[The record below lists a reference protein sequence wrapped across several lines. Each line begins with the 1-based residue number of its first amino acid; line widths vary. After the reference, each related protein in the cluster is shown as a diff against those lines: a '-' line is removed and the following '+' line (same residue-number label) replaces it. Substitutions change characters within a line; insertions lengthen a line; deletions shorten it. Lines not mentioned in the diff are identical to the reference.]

1 MSFQISGVIR
11 VQAEAYQALEMIAA
25 RQIRPVRL
33 DNLKKRST
41 RFKKTALEICDGL
54 IDLLSDAFGVSGS
67 EIRNSVR
74 GTKEIARIRQIGMY
88 VAHTMFSMP
97 MTTVAAG
104 FGRDRSTVMYACHQ
118 IENMRDDL
126 EFDQIVHSFERIV
139 AVAFSMQGRAKK

>member
-11 VQAEAYQALEMIAA
+11 VEAEVYQALEMIAA
-25 RQIRPVRL
+25 RQLRPIRL
-33 DNLKKRST
+33 ENLKKRSV
-41 RFKKTALEICDGL
+41 RFRKRALEICDGL
-54 IDLLSDAFGVSGS
+54 IDLLSEAFGVSGS
-67 EIRNSVR
+67 ELRHSVR

-104 FGRDRSTVMYACHQ
+104 FGRDRSTVMYACHR

-139 AVAFSMQGRAKK
+139 AAAFSIQGRAK

>member
-41 RFKKTALEICDGL
+41 RFKKNALEICDGVL
-54 IDLLSDAFGVSGS
+54 DLLSDAFGVCGS
-67 EIRNSVR
+67 ELRNSVR

-97 MTTVAAG
+97 MTTVALG

-118 IENMRDDL
+118 IENLRDDE
-126 EFDQIVHSFERIV
+126 EFDQIVLSFERIV
-139 AVAFSMQGRAKK
+139 ATAFAMQRRAK